1 METRASYVLV
11 GAFVLGLA
19 AAALFFVFWLG
30 GSDGGAVRKQYAVH
44 FSGNV
49 TGLQP
54 GAPVRFRGIPKGEVK
69 SIGFRRDDKGVVDP
83 DIIRVIVSVDTDTPV
98 MTDTVASLEVQ
109 GLTGSPFVQLKR
121 GDAEQL
127 KRANAEGRPPNT
139 PLKPGTGPRDLHIP
153 GESSGMERIFEE
165 FPKAIASV
173 TDLANRAAE
182 LLNKENQEEI
192 ARLLKSSSEAMTSLN
207 ALAGEATRTVQSL
220 ETTAKDA
227 SDLAKRGQ
235 ATMAEF
241 DKGAVSV
248 VALANE
254 MRGLVRE
261 NRRPI
266 ADFAA
271 TGLYEFSLFLTDM
284 RKWVRTFDRIL
295 TRLEG
300 DPSNFL
306 FGNRQRGFETPADGR
321 R

>member
-30 GSDGGAVRKQYAVH
+30 GGQGDRLRSQYAVH
-44 FSGNV
+44 FTGNV

-54 GAPVRFRGIPKGEVK
+54 GAPVRYRGIVKGEVK
-69 SIGFRRDDKGVVDP
+69 SIAFRRDEKGGVDP
-83 DIIRVIVSVDTDTPV
+83 DTVRVLISVDRDTPI

-121 GDAEQL
+121 
-127 KRANAEGRPPNT
+127 ANPERPPTNQ
-139 PLKPGTGPRDLHIP
+139 PLKPGTGVRDPHIP
-153 GESSGMERIFEE
+153 GETSGLEKIFEE

-182 LLNKENQEEI
+182 LLNEQNQKEFGS
-192 ARLLKSSSEAMTSLN
+192 LLKNSGEAMVSIK
-207 ALAGEATRTVQSL
+207 ALADEAAKTVQTL
-220 ETTAKDA
+220 DTTAKDA
-227 SDLAKRGQ
+227 SELAKKGQ
-235 ATMAEF
+235 ITLGEF
-241 DKGAVSV
+241 EKGATSV

-254 MRGLVRE
+254 VRGLVRE
-261 NRRPI
+261 NRRPLS
-266 ADFAA
+266 DFAA

-306 FGNRQRGFETPADGR
+306 FGNRQRGFETPAGSR